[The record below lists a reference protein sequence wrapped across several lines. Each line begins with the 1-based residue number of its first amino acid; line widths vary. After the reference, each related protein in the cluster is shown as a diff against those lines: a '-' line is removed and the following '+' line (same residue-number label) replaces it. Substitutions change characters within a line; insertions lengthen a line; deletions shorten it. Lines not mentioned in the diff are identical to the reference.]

1 MVATAWREA
10 APTIEGT
17 ETGAPVAA
25 THGGSGDP
33 IWHAPDI
40 ATLWRVRSAVAVA
53 TRQALTHNDRK
64 GDVMSQDG
72 LA

>member
-1 MVATAWREA
+1 MGVAIRF
-10 APTIEGT
+10 
-17 ETGAPVAA
+17 
-25 THGGSGDP
+25 
-33 IWHAPDI
+33 WHAPDI